1 MKLPSS
7 ALAGLVAIGSLVV
20 APAPA
25 LAAESWKYYS
35 VVGSSHELAQ
45 GAIAAFGRIEK
56 RTNGQLKIQFVHYGE
71 TPHKATEA
79 LQLIEDRLVQM
90 SEWIP
95 AYTTGTYPILGAPGL
110 PFLLPEL
117 RGTAETAAAADRAWA
132 SPAMKAEHSAIV
144 AKHGG
149 RVIGS
154 YYYEPMNFYF
164 AKPVRKI
171 GDFSGRRVRVFSPE
185 QATLMRELGATP
197 VSMTSAEVY
206 SSLQRGLIEGVITS
220 SGGITGLK
228 WHEQLKSVL
237 TSNILMVRTDMLVGE
252 SAINRL
258 PKDVRAVLEEEM
270 GAAGRDLRRL
280 ITESD
285 HRNHETM
292 KNLGFSFVSSDGKLY
307 QELRKVAR
315 DKVWNPW
322 SQSVGP
328 TGEKVLKDIFAA
340 MAEK

>member
-1 MKLPSS
+1 MKLPRN

-20 APAPA
+20 AAAPA
-25 LAAESWKYYS
+25 LAAETWKYYS

-45 GAIAAFGRIEK
+45 GLIAAFGRIEK

-79 LQLIEDRLVQM
+79 LQLISDRLVQM

-117 RGTAETAAAADRAWA
+117 RDTAETAAAADRAWA
-132 SPAMKAEHSAIV
+132 SPAMKAQHGAIV
-144 AKHGG
+144 AKQGG
-149 RVIGS
+149 RTIGS

-185 QATLMRELGATP
+185 QSTLMRELGATP

-206 SSLQRGLIEGVITS
+206 SSLQRGLIEGLITS

-237 TSNILMVRTDMLVGE
+237 TTNLMMVRTDMLVGE
-252 SAINRL
+252 SAINGL

-270 GAAGRDLRRL
+270 GTAGRDLRRL
-280 ITESD
+280 ITDSD
-285 HRNHETM
+285 QRNHETM
-292 KNLGFSFVSSDGKLY
+292 KKMEFTFVSSQGELY
-307 QELRKVAR
+307 QQLRNLAR
-315 DKVWNPW
+315 EKVWAPW
-322 SQSVGP
+322 SRSVGP
-328 TGEKVLKDIFAA
+328 DGDKVLQDIFAA
-340 MAEK
+340 MAKK

>member
-1 MKLPSS
+1 MNVLRS
-7 ALAGLVAIGSLVV
+7 ALAGLVAIGCLVAV
-20 APAPA
+20 PDRT
-25 LAAESWKYYS
+25 LAAETWKYYS
-35 VVGSSHELAQ
+35 VVGSSHELAK
-45 GAIAAFGRIEK
+45 GLIAAFGRIEK

-110 PFLLPEL
+110 PFLLPTL
-117 RGTAETAAAADRAWA
+117 RDTAETAAAADRAWA
-132 SPAMKAEHSAIV
+132 SPAMKAQHSAIV

-149 RVIGS
+149 RAIGS

-164 AKPVRKI
+164 AKPVRTL

-185 QATLMRELGATP
+185 QATLIRELGATP

-206 SSLQRGLIEGVITS
+206 SSLQRGLIDGLITS

-228 WHEQLKSVL
+228 WHEQLDSAL
-237 TSNILMVRTDMLVGE
+237 ITNLMMVRTDMLVSE
-252 SAINRL
+252 SALNAL
-258 PKDVRAVLEEEM
+258 PGNARAVLEEEM

-280 ITESD
+280 ITDSD
-285 HRNHETM
+285 RRNHETM
-292 KNLGFSFVSSDGKLY
+292 KTMKFTIVSADAQLY
-307 QELRKVAR
+307 QQLRNLAR
-315 DKVWNPW
+315 EKVWAPW
-322 SQSVGP
+322 SRSVGP
-328 TGEKVLKDIFAA
+328 AAAKVVEDISAA
-340 MAEK
+340 MVAR